1 MFLLTNVL
9 LTLTGAISLRKV
21 SQEEEKTRPLA
32 KVIKLLQ
39 DMSKQLQS
47 EQEDDEKVYQKLSC
61 WCTKNDEEKT
71 ASIKEAETAIQALES
86 TIKEYAASI
95 AELRTKIIKV
105 KDEYNKDWDALKNAT
120 ALRMKEADKFSQEE
134 KDMLETIDACKQAV
148 IVLSK
153 HHPDMMQLRDTSKAL
168 KKVRN
173 VMLKAALTTDD
184 KNVLQQFLNQAANPK
199 DDISFLSIP
208 GYKSYSS
215 QSGQVFG
222 ILKQMSA
229 DFQANLTDSQKEEQ
243 RARTSFAELKAA
255 KEEQMAA
262 SRKQQSN
269 YEQELADALEKK
281 AQAEEDLHDTEESL
295 SNDQKFLLGLRKRCK
310 ETDEEYHARQ
320 KSRSEEIAAVSE
332 TIEILDKDE
341 AFEVAGRALPK
352 QVGGFL
358 QLKLTNQK
366 KEAVLKVLKKLSKND
381 PRIGMIAMKVRL
393 DAFTKVKKAIDD
405 MVAQLKAEKNDEIKH
420 RDFCINEFNKNER
433 EQNAK
438 ADERDD
444 LQTKADTLKGE
455 IETLSNEINTLNSEV
470 KEMHVQMKSAAENRE
485 NENAEYQA
493 SVKDQRITQEILNK
507 AKDRMAQKYNLLQT
521 NDDEPQVGGAHTQT
535 SATKTDAGN
544 GPARFAI
551 YKHKKEGGMVIT
563 LLERIIADSEHLEKE
578 MVSDEQKSQTAYE
591 DFVWDANKTIEV
603 KNKEIVNKTENR
615 ANASEHLI
623 ITQNDHGQAMK
634 ALELLNNHK
643 GNLHKSCDF
652 VLNNFEVRQDAR
664 DDEVRALRQAKDILS
679 GMK

>member
-1 MFLLTNVL
+1 MHLLSGIL
-9 LTLTGAISLRKV
+9 LTLTGAFRLRNG
-21 SQEEEKTRPLA
+21 QEEEKTRPLA
-32 KVIKLLQ
+32 KVIKLLK
-39 DMSKQLQS
+39 DMSTQLQA
-47 EQEDDEKVYQKLSC
+47 EQEDDQKVYKKLSC
-61 WCTKNDEEKT
+61 WCTKNDEEK
-71 ASIKEAETAIQALES
+71 AGSIKEAESAIQALEA

-95 AELRTKIIKV
+95 AELRVKIIKV

-120 ALRMKEADKFSQEE
+120 ELRMKEADKFSQEE

-184 KNVLQQFLNQAANPK
+184 KNALQQFLNQAANPK
-199 DDISFLSIP
+199 NNISFLAIP
-208 GYKSYSS
+208 GFQSYSS

-222 ILKQMSA
+222 ILKQMGA
-229 DFQANLTDSQKEEQ
+229 DFQANLTDAQKEEQ
-243 RARTSFAELKAA
+243 VARTSFVELKAA

-262 SRKQQSN
+262 SRKQQAN
-269 YEQELADALEKK
+269 YEEELADSLEKK
-281 AQAEEDLHDTEESL
+281 AQAEEDLFDTEESL
-295 SNDQKFLLGLRKRCK
+295 SNDQKFLLNLRKRCTQ
-310 ETDEEYHARQ
+310 TDEEYHARQ
-320 KSRSEEIAAVSE
+320 KSRNEEISAVSE
-332 TIEILDKDE
+332 TIDILNNDD

-352 QVGGFL
+352 QTEFI
-358 QLKLTNQK
+358 QLSVTNRK
-366 KEAVLKVLKKLSKND
+366 KMEQALAVLVKLSKTD
-381 PRIGMIAMKVRL
+381 PRIGMLAMKVRL
-393 DAFTKVKKAIDD
+393 DAFTKVKKAIDG
-405 MVAQLKAEKNDEIKH
+405 MITQLKEEKKDEIKH

-455 IETLSNEINTLNSEV
+455 IETLTNEIDTLNSEV
-470 KEMHVQMKSAAENRE
+470 KEMHVQMKHAAENRE
-485 NENAEYQA
+485 GENAEFQA

-507 AKDRMAQKYNLLQT
+507 AKVRMAQKYYFVQIK
-521 NDDEPQVGGAHTQT
+521 DEPQVGGAHTQT
-535 SATKTDAGN
+535 SATKTDPGN
-544 GPARFAI
+544 GPARFAK

-563 LLERIIADSEHLEKE
+563 LLDRIIADSEHLESE
-578 MVSDEQKSQTAYE
+578 MVHDEQQSQTAYE
-591 DFVWDANKTIEV
+591 EFVWDSNKTIEA

-615 ANASEHLI
+615 AQSSEHLT
-623 ITQNDHGQAMK
+623 ITKGDHSQAMK

-664 DDEVRALRQAKDILS
+664 DQEMTALREAQDILS